1 MNSNLKFISFRNE
14 YDLQQLSQNGVISM
28 KLNANNTTLFD
39 LAKDYFKSDSVIWC
53 FIVDN
58 VEFTKKI
65 IL

>member
-39 LAKDYFKSDSVIWC
+39 LAKDYFKSDSVI
-53 FIVDN
+53 
-58 VEFTKKI
+58 
-65 IL
+65 